1 MNNQIQQRIDRLK
14 SYGQS
19 LAGANVAY
27 REDWGTIYFGL
38 IGKQLGMMSPEA
50 NDDAIITLKNK
61 PEVNEELRE
70 QYPEAIIPGYYAN
83 KTHWNSESDLRKL
96 SEICWRFFI
105 LERYFACLS
114 QPDKSRYSPEKLD
127 VRRFVC
133 VVGCLLPSHLND
145 SQQHSCA

>member
-1 MNNQIQQRIDRLK
+1 M
-14 SYGQS
+14 
-19 LAGANVAY
+19 AY

-83 KTHWNSESDLRKL
+83 KTHWNSIRLAADEVTDEQIEQLILTSYELVYQKL
-96 SEICWRFFI
+96 TKKQKEE
-105 LERYFACLS
+105 LTTL
-114 QPDKSRYSPEKLD
+114 
-127 VRRFVC
+127 
-133 VVGCLLPSHLND
+133 
-145 SQQHSCA
+145 

>member
-38 IGKQLGMMSPEA
+38 IGKQFGMMSPEA

-83 KTHWNSESDLRKL
+83 KTHWNSIRLAADEVTDEQIEQLILTSYELVYQKL
-96 SEICWRFFI
+96 TKRQKEE
-105 LERYFACLS
+105 LTTL
-114 QPDKSRYSPEKLD
+114 
-127 VRRFVC
+127 
-133 VVGCLLPSHLND
+133 
-145 SQQHSCA
+145 